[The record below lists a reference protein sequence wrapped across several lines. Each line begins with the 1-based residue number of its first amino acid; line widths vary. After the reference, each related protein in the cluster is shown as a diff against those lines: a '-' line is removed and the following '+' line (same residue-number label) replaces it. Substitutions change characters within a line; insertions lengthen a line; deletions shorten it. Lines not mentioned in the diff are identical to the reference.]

1 MMPRTALRLSSH
13 TASITPREMPKR
25 HAISDFD
32 GILCSTHTAISA
44 TSTGI
49 DARITWFIE
58 SSITVRLALLHAICT
73 PFITAMVARP
83 FQSSVRTRVCCE

>member
-32 GILCSTHTAISA
+32 GILCSTHTAISGGGKDYA
-44 TSTGI
+44 IVWQSLRLLRTPLTS
-49 DARITWFIE
+49 
-58 SSITVRLALLHAICT
+58 ALDRC
-73 PFITAMVARP
+73 RN
-83 FQSSVRTRVCCE
+83 R